1 LSKKNGGK
9 QMKKILCFFMGHI
22 CTNWWLSGYD
32 GGNELHG
39 HCKRCG
45 IPLNKERPLKSKK
58 VRKSK

>member
-1 LSKKNGGK
+1 
-9 QMKKILCFFMGHI
+9 MGHI